1 MQYTLIQLLEALV
14 AQGGSDLHISVDSPP
29 RFRINGKLHPLNTEN
44 LQPNGSSKL
53 CYSVLNEEQKKILES
68 EREIDFSF
76 SIQNIGRFRAN
87 VFLQKETVAGVFRAI
102 PLDIKSLEELN
113 LPIILKTISDM
124 PRGLVL
130 VTGPTGSGK
139 STTLA
144 AMVDHI
150 NCSRRDHIVTIEDPI
165 EFLHSSKNCLIN
177 QREVGADTKSFLRA
191 LKSVLR
197 QDPDVVLIGELR
209 DLESTMRAV
218 TVAETGH
225 LVLGTLHTNS
235 AVTSLNRLIDIF
247 PPEQQGMIR
256 TQLSLNLNAVI
267 SQLLIPALSGGR
279 ALAMEIMIPNVG
291 IRNLI
296 RENKIHQIY
305 SSMQVGQEYTKMQ
318 TMNQSLLGLWE
329 AKIIDKNEALNKSAN
344 PDELMGMMDE
354 SMQSIQ
360 SMQSTT
366 RRAK

>member
-1 MQYTLIQLLEALV
+1 MNYTLIQLLEALV
-14 AQGGSDLHISVDSPP
+14 TQNGSDLHISVNSPP
-29 RFRINGKLHPLNTEN
+29 RFRINGKLHPLNTES
-44 LQPNGSSKL
+44 LKPHDSSEL
-53 CYSVLNEEQKKILES
+53 CYSVLNEEQKKNLES

-76 SIQNIGRFRAN
+76 SIKNVGRFRGN

-102 PLDIKSLEELN
+102 PLNIQTLEELK
-113 LPIILKTISDM
+113 LPSILKTLSDM

-150 NCSRRDHIVTIEDPI
+150 NRSRRDHIVTIEDPI

-177 QREVGADTKSFLRA
+177 QREIGSDTKSFMRA

-209 DLESTMRAV
+209 DLESTMRSV

-247 PPEQQGMIR
+247 PPEQQAMIR
-256 TQLSLNLNAVI
+256 TQLSLNLNAVV
-267 SQLLIPALSGGR
+267 SQLLIPAAAGGR
-279 ALAMEIMIPNVG
+279 ALAMEIMIPNIG

-305 SSMQVGQEYTKMQ
+305 STMQVGQEQTKMQ
-318 TMNQSLLGLWE
+318 TMNQSLFGLWE
-329 AKIIDKNEALNKSAN
+329 SEVIEQNEALNKSSN
-344 PDELMGMMDE
+344 PDELMSMMEE
-354 SMQSIQ
+354 SLKKLKTIETQ
-360 SMQSTT
+360 
-366 RRAK
+366 

>member
-1 MQYTLIQLLEALV
+1 MQYTLIQLLEALLR
-14 AQGGSDLHISVDSPP
+14 QNGSDLHISAHSPP
-29 RFRINGKLHPLNTEN
+29 RFRIDGKLHPLNTGS
-44 LQPNGSSKL
+44 LKPQDSSKL
-53 CYSVLNEEQKKILES
+53 CYSVLNEEQKKNLES

-76 SIQNIGRFRAN
+76 SIQNTGRFRAN

-102 PLDIKSLEELN
+102 PLSIKSLEELG
-113 LPIILKTISDM
+113 LPDVLRTLSDM

-150 NCSRRDHIVTIEDPI
+150 NHSRRDHIVTIEDPI
-165 EFLHSSKNCLIN
+165 EFLHSSKSCVIN

-209 DLESTMRAV
+209 DLESTMNAV

-247 PPEQQGMIR
+247 PPTQQPMIR
-256 TQLSLNLNAVI
+256 TQLALNLSAVI
-267 SQLLIPALSGGR
+267 SQLLLPTIKGGR
-279 ALAMEIMIPNVG
+279 ALAMEIMIPNIA
-291 IRNLI
+291 IRSLI
-296 RENKIHQIY
+296 RENKVHQLY
-305 SSMQVGQEYTKMQ
+305 SSMQVGQEQSKMQ

-329 AKIIDKNEALNKSAN
+329 DNVIHQNEALNKSSN
-344 PDELMGMMDE
+344 PDELMGMMEE
-354 SMQSIQ
+354 SSLSETMNKQV
-360 SMQSTT
+360 
-366 RRAK
+366 R

>member
-1 MQYTLIQLLEALV
+1 MNYTLIQLLEALV
-14 AQGGSDLHISVDSPP
+14 TQNGSDLHISVNSPP
-29 RFRINGKLHPLNTEN
+29 RFRINGQLHPLKTEN
-44 LQPNGSSKL
+44 LSPHDSSEL
-53 CYSVLNEEQKKILES
+53 CYSVLNEEQKKNLES
-68 EREIDFSF
+68 ECEIDFSF
-76 SIQNIGRFRAN
+76 SIHNVGRFRAN
-87 VFLQKETVAGVFRAI
+87 VFLQKETIAGVFRAI
-102 PLDIKSLEELN
+102 PLNIKTLEELQ
-113 LPIILKTISDM
+113 LPPILKTLVDM

-150 NCSRRDHIVTIEDPI
+150 NNTRRDHIVTIEDPI

-177 QREVGADTKSFLRA
+177 QREVAADTKSFMRA

-235 AVTSLNRLIDIF
+235 AISSLNRLIDIF
-247 PPEQQGMIR
+247 PPEQQAMIR
-256 TQLSLNLNAVI
+256 TQLSLNLNAVV
-267 SQLLIPALSGGR
+267 SQLLLPATAGGR
-279 ALAMEIMIPNVG
+279 ALAMEIMIPNTG

-296 RENKIHQIY
+296 RENKLHQVY
-305 SSMQVGQEYTKMQ
+305 AAMQVGQEQTRMQ

-329 AKIIDKNEALNKSAN
+329 NKIIEQNEALNKSAN
-344 PDELMGMMDE
+344 PDELMGMMEE
-354 SMQSIQ
+354 SSQ
-360 SMQSTT
+360 
-366 RRAK
+366 

>member
-1 MQYTLIQLLEALV
+1 MDYTLIQLLEALV
-14 AQGGSDLHISVDSPP
+14 TQDGSDLHISVNSPP
-29 RFRINGKLHPLNTEN
+29 RFRIHGKLHPLKT
-44 LQPNGSSKL
+44 GSLSNQDSSDL
-53 CYSVLNEEQKKILES
+53 CYSVLNEEQKKIFES

-76 SIQNIGRFRAN
+76 SIQNVGRFRAN
-87 VFLQKETVAGVFRAI
+87 VFLQKETIAGVFRSI
-102 PLDIKSLEELN
+102 PINIKSLEELG
-113 LPIILKTISDM
+113 LPIVLKTLADM

-150 NCSRRDHIVTIEDPI
+150 NTSRRDHIVTIEDPI
-165 EFLHSSKNCLIN
+165 EFLHQSKSCLIN

-235 AVTSLNRLIDIF
+235 AITSLNRMIDIF
-247 PPEQQGMIR
+247 PSEQQPMIR
-256 TQLSLNLNAVI
+256 TQISLNLNAVV
-267 SQLLIPALSGGR
+267 SQLLLPTIEGRR
-279 ALAMEIMIPNVG
+279 ALAMEIMIPNIG

-305 SSMQVGQEYTKMQ
+305 STMQVGQEQTKMQ
-318 TMNQSLLGLWE
+318 TMNQSLLVLWE
-329 AKIIDKNEALNKSAN
+329 QGIVEQGEALNKSSN
-344 PDELMGMMDE
+344 PDELMGMMEE
-354 SMQSIQ
+354 SP
-360 SMQSTT
+360 
-366 RRAK
+366 RAKKTKDRVG

>member
-1 MQYTLIQLLEALV
+1 MNYTLTQLLEALV
-14 AQGGSDLHISVDSPP
+14 IQNGSDLHISANSPP
-29 RFRINGKLHPLNTEN
+29 RFRINGDLHPLNTEN
-44 LQPNGSSKL
+44 LSPNDSSKL
-53 CYSVLNEEQKKILES
+53 CYSVLTEEQKKILES
-68 EREIDFSF
+68 ENEIDFSF

-87 VFLQKETVAGVFRAI
+87 VFLQKETMAGVFRAI
-102 PLDIKSLEELN
+102 PLEIKTLEELN
-113 LPIILKTISDM
+113 LPIILKTLADM
-124 PRGLVL
+124 PRGLML

-144 AMVDHI
+144 AIVDHI
-150 NCSRRDHIVTIEDPI
+150 NRTRRDHIVTIEDPV

-177 QREVGADTKSFLRA
+177 QREVGVDTQSFLRA

-247 PPEQQGMIR
+247 PPEQQNMIR
-256 TQLSLNLNAVI
+256 TQLSLNLNAVV
-267 SQLLIPALSGGR
+267 SQLLIPRTAGGR
-279 ALAMEIMIPNVG
+279 ALAMEIMIPTTG

-305 SSMQVGQEYTKMQ
+305 SAMQIGQENTKMQ

-329 AKIIDKNEALNKSAN
+329 NNAADQNEVLNKSSN
-344 PDELMGMMDE
+344 PDELMGMMEDSPQWHIRNKE
-354 SMQSIQ
+354 AQ
-360 SMQSTT
+360 
-366 RRAK
+366 

>member
-1 MQYTLIQLLEALV
+1 M
-14 AQGGSDLHISVDSPP
+14 
-29 RFRINGKLHPLNTEN
+29 
-44 LQPNGSSKL
+44 
-53 CYSVLNEEQKKILES
+53 LNEEQKKNLES

-76 SIQNIGRFRAN
+76 SIQNVGRFRGN

-102 PLDIKSLEELN
+102 PLNIQTLDELR
-113 LPIILKTISDM
+113 LPSILRTLSDM

-150 NCSRRDHIVTIEDPI
+150 NRTRRDHIVTIEDPI
-165 EFLHSSKNCLIN
+165 EFLHSSKNCLVN
-177 QREVGADTKSFLRA
+177 QREIGADTKSFLRA

-235 AVTSLNRLIDIF
+235 AVTSLNRVIDIF
-247 PPEQQGMIR
+247 PPEQQAMIR

-267 SQLLIPALSGGR
+267 SQLLIPAAAGGR
-279 ALAMEIMIPNVG
+279 ALAMEIMIPNIG

-305 SSMQVGQEYTKMQ
+305 STMQVGQEQTKMQ

-329 AKIIDKNEALNKSAN
+329 NEVIEQNEALNKSAN
-344 PDELMGMMDE
+344 PDELMGMME
-354 SMQSIQ
+354 EALKKMKTIEAQ
-360 SMQSTT
+360 
-366 RRAK
+366 

>member
-1 MQYTLIQLLEALV
+1 MNYTLVQLLEALV
-14 AQGGSDLHISVDSPP
+14 IQNGSDLHISTNSPP
-29 RFRINGKLHPLNTEN
+29 RFRINGRLQPLNAEDLT
-44 LQPNGSSKL
+44 PNDSSRL
-53 CYSVLNEEQKKILES
+53 CYSVLNENQKKIIES
-68 EREIDFSF
+68 EHEIDFSF
-76 SIQNIGRFRAN
+76 SLQNIGRFRAN
-87 VFLQKETVAGVFRAI
+87 IFLQKETIAGVFRAI
-102 PLDIKSLEELN
+102 PIKIKTLEELK
-113 LPIILKTISDM
+113 LPVVLQSIADM

-150 NCSRRDHIVTIEDPI
+150 NSTRYDHIVTIEDPI

-177 QREVGADTKSFLRA
+177 QRELGADTQSFLRA

-209 DLESTMRAV
+209 DLESTRNAV

-235 AVTSLNRLIDIF
+235 AITSLNRMIDIF
-247 PPEQQGMIR
+247 PPEQQAMIR
-256 TQLSLNLNAVI
+256 TQLSLNLNAIV
-267 SQLLIPALSGGR
+267 SQLLIPSTTGGR
-279 ALAMEIMIPNVG
+279 ALAMEIMIPTTG
-291 IRNLI
+291 MRNLI

-305 SSMQVGQEYTKMQ
+305 SAMQIGQEQTKMQ

-329 AKIIDKNEALNKSAN
+329 NKAVEKNEALNKSSN
-344 PDELMGMMDE
+344 PDELMSMIQE
-354 SMQSIQ
+354 SPQWPARS
-360 SMQSTT
+360 
-366 RRAK
+366 REA

>member
-1 MQYTLIQLLEALV
+1 MNYTLIQLLEALV
-14 AQGGSDLHISVDSPP
+14 AQNGSDLHISVNSPP
-29 RFRINGKLHPLNTEN
+29 RFRIDGGLRPLNTED
-44 LQPNGSSKL
+44 LSPQDSTEL
-53 CYSVLNEEQKKILES
+53 CYGVLNEEQKKILES

-76 SIQNIGRFRAN
+76 SIQNVGRFRAN
-87 VFLQKETVAGVFRAI
+87 LFLQKETLAGVFRAI
-102 PLDIKSLEELN
+102 PLNIKTLEELK
-113 LPIILKTISDM
+113 LPIVLKTLADM

-150 NCSRRDHIVTIEDPI
+150 NRTRRDHIVTIEDPI
-165 EFLHSSKNCLIN
+165 EFLHTSRGCLIN

-209 DLESTMRAV
+209 DLESTTRAV

-247 PPEQQGMIR
+247 PPEQQPMIR
-256 TQLSLNLNAVI
+256 TQLSLNLSAVI
-267 SQLLIPALSGGR
+267 SQLLIPAISGGR
-279 ALAMEIMIPNVG
+279 GLAMEIMIPNIG

-305 SSMQVGQEYTKMQ
+305 SAMQVGQEQTKMQ
-318 TMNQSLLGLWE
+318 TMNQSLLGLW
-329 AKIIDKNEALNKSAN
+329 ANKIIDQNEALNKSAN

-354 SMQSIQ
+354 SSP
-360 SMQSTT
+360 
-366 RRAK
+366 

>member
-1 MQYTLIQLLEALV
+1 MNYTLIQLLEALV
-14 AQGGSDLHISVDSPP
+14 TQNGSDLHISVNSPP
-29 RFRINGKLHPLNTEN
+29 RFRINGKLHPLNTED
-44 LQPNGSSKL
+44 LRAQDSSEL

-68 EREIDFSF
+68 ERELDFSF
-76 SIQNIGRFRAN
+76 SIQRVGRFRAN

-102 PLDIKSLEELN
+102 PLSIKTLEELK
-113 LPIILKTISDM
+113 LPIILKTLADM

-150 NCSRRDHIVTIEDPI
+150 NSTRRDHIVTIEDPI
-165 EFLHSSKNCLIN
+165 EFLHSSKSCLIN
-177 QREVGADTKSFLRA
+177 QREVGSDTNSFLRA

-209 DLESTMRAV
+209 DLESTMRAI

-247 PPEQQGMIR
+247 PPEQQSMIR
-256 TQLSLNLNAVI
+256 TQLSLNLNSVI
-267 SQLLIPALSGGR
+267 SQLLIPAINGGR
-279 ALAMEIMIPNVG
+279 ALAMEIMIPNTG

-305 SSMQVGQEYTKMQ
+305 SAMQVGQEQTKMQ
-318 TMNQSLLGLWE
+318 TMNQSLFGLWE
-329 AKIIDKNEALNKSAN
+329 SGIIDPNDALNKSSN

-354 SMQSIQ
+354 SPKLAM
-360 SMQSTT
+360 
-366 RRAK
+366 RK

>member
-1 MQYTLIQLLEALV
+1 MNYTLIQLLEALV
-14 AQGGSDLHISVDSPP
+14 TQGGSDLHISIDSPP
-29 RFRINGKLHPLNTEN
+29 RFRINGSLHPLNTANLTAEN
-44 LQPNGSSKL
+44 SSEL
-53 CYSVLNEEQKKILES
+53 CYSILTDEQKKNLET

-76 SIQNIGRFRAN
+76 SVKDIGRFRAN
-87 VFLQKETVAGVFRAI
+87 VFLQKETIAGVFRAI
-102 PLDIKSLEELN
+102 PINVLSLEQLG
-113 LPIILKTISDM
+113 LPPILKTLSEM

-150 NCSRRDHIVTIEDPI
+150 NCSRRDHIVTIEDPV
-165 EFLHSSKNCLIN
+165 EFLHSPKRSLIN
-177 QREVGADTKSFLRA
+177 QREVGADTKSFMRA

-247 PPEQQGMIR
+247 PPEQQPMIR

-267 SQLLIPALSGGR
+267 SQLLIPTINKDKRALS
-279 ALAMEIMIPNVG
+279 MEVMIPNIG

-305 SSMQVGQEYTKMQ
+305 SAMQVGQEQTKMQ
-318 TMNQSLLGLWE
+318 TMNQSLLSLWE
-329 AKIIDKNEALNKSAN
+329 NNIIDKNEALNKSSA
-344 PDELMGMMDE
+344 PDELLGMMED
-354 SMQSIQ
+354 SP
-360 SMQSTT
+360 
-366 RRAK
+366 RAKAVKSTGR